1 MLAQAYARTYRS
13 NAVLTASPGQLVLMM
28 YDGVL
33 KSLALARDAFE
44 QPPENMQRI
53 ELINRHL
60 LKAQSILSELQGT
73 LNFDAGGDIAR
84 TLHRLYDYHN
94 RRLFEANLKKQV
106 APVIEVERLVRELR
120 DGWAEM
126 LSKSDG
132 SLPVAS
138 ASAPSLAVAS

>member
-73 LNFDAGGDIAR
+73 LNFTAGGEIAR

-106 APVIEVERLVRELR
+106 APVIEVERLVCELR

-126 LSKSDG
+126 LGKQDG
-132 SLPVAS
+132 SMTTA
-138 ASAPSLAVAS
+138 AMTSLAGVS